1 MISAVAKSALRNGK
15 KASGFRSFT
24 AWSGELSFS
33 SPEADFYHTTI
44 HREGESPAQA
54 WSRSFSYA
62 SPEADFSYVVTSG
75 ASISSSQHKEWS
87 GNFSF
92 VSPEADVTS
101 YPDADTEW
109 EWTQQLTFASPE
121 SDFQNASSELAF
133 QDEWS
138 ERLSFASPESD
149 FQMQALFVASPTQ
162 EIIQD
167 YSSELN
173 ASEVMRLAIS
183 SPESALGSL
192 HAHHLLRADQ
202 LYQLHESRNER
213 ISNQEP
219 LPQTLHDALSDEH
232 RAIVITEAH
241 APFRIVDVNDAWVG
255 LCGYTKEE
263 ARQRSL
269 AMLHGPETNVA
280 ALRAMEE
287 QLVHAADKEATAHV
301 VNYTKVG
308 RKFYNQLRAG
318 PLYDANG
325 SITHFVGV
333 LQEVFQ
339 EPEYFHVAHA

>member
-1 MISAVAKSALRNGK
+1 MISAAAKNALKTGK
-15 KASGFRSFT
+15 KASCFRSFT
-24 AWSGELSFS
+24 AWSGNLSFS
-33 SPEADFYHTTI
+33 SPEADFYHTVM
-44 HREGESPAQA
+44 HRQVESPAPA
-54 WSRSFSYA
+54 WSQSFSYA
-62 SPEADFSYVVTSG
+62 SPEADFSHVVTSG
-75 ASISSSQHKEWS
+75 VSISTSQHKEWS

-92 VSPEADVTS
+92 VSPEADVTA
-101 YPDADTEW
+101 YPEADTEW

-121 SDFQNASSELAF
+121 SDFQNVSSELAF

-149 FQMQALFVASPTQ
+149 FQMQTLSNASPIQ
-162 EIIQD
+162 EVLHN
-167 YSSELN
+167 YASELS

-192 HAHHLLRADQ
+192 HAHHLLGADQ
-202 LYQLHESRNER
+202 LYQLHEARHVKHA
-213 ISNQEP
+213 NQEP
-219 LPQTLHDALSDEH
+219 LPQTLQDALSDEH
-232 RAIVITEAH
+232 RAIVVTEAH

-269 AMLHGPETNVA
+269 AMLHGPETNVT
-280 ALRAMEE
+280 ALRLMEE
-287 QLVHAADKEATAHV
+287 QLVRAAGKEARAHV

-325 SITHFVGV
+325 SITHYVGV